1 MDTKIFGE
9 RIRQL
14 RRVLGLT
21 QKEVVEQ
28 IGIPLHPY
36 NRLER
41 GENCGWDSVLPVLLF
56 YSQKVS
62 IDNLLD
68 DRFCPIDDNDYFT
81 KNYEMNQV
89 AKARLEFLRQKLQ
102 ETAERKKAVI
112 DEETKALLDKINNV
126 EEIL

>member
-1 MDTKIFGE
+1 MDIKIFGE
-9 RIRQL
+9 RIRQI
-14 RRVLGLT
+14 RSMLGLT
-21 QKEVVEQ
+21 QKEVVNQ

-41 GENCGWDSVLPVLLF
+41 GENCGWDKVLPVLLF

-68 DRFCPIDDNDYFT
+68 DHFCPIDDDDCFT
-81 KNYEMNQV
+81 KNYELNGV
-89 AKARLEFLRQKLQ
+89 AKARLEQLRQQLT
-102 ETAERKKAVI
+102 ESTERKKAMI
-112 DEETKALLDKINNV
+112 EAEEKMLLEKIGHL